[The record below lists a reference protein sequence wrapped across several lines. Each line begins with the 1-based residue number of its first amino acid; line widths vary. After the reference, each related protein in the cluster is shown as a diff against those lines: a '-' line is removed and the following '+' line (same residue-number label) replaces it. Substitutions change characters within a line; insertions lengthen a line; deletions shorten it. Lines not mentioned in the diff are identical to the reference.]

1 MDKKVKIIVTLGP
14 ATNTE
19 EDLRK
24 IKDKGV
30 DFVRI
35 NMSHSSI
42 EDLRYFIKIAKKVD
56 IPFII
61 DTEGSQIRT
70 GDLEEKIIHYNEGE
84 IIKIYGNKIIGNK
97 KEICLTPGHILEQ
110 LEIGD
115 LLFVDFDTLI
125 IKISDISTIKEG
137 YILARIMTEGNLG
150 NNKAV
155 IVSTGTN
162 KVYHLPVLSEK
173 DKQSINIGLEEGI
186 GHLALSFVRK
196 SQDLDEV
203 RKVTNNAMYI
213 ISKVEAEESL
223 HDIDKIIEK
232 SDAVLMD
239 RGDMSKEVPIEK
251 IPLIQKIILKKA
263 KERNTPVY
271 IATNLLESMI
281 VNKKPTRAEVND
293 VINTIL
299 DGASGLILSAETAI
313 GENPMECI
321 NMLNKLIEHSKY
333 VDDIENI
340 SHHEYLS
347 DNSQTSSLI
356 EPHGGKLVERFIK
369 DIPEH
374 VNSLKK
380 IKLNAEQLMDVEQ
393 IAIGTFSPIEGFM
406 GKEDFQSVLDHMKLK
421 NGVVWPLPVTLDV
434 SEEIASQIDLDEIIM
449 LTNDKNEIVATMKVE
464 EKFNYDKEEVISKL
478 YCTDDKNH
486 PGAKIVLNM
495 KPILL
500 GGKINLIKRR
510 ESEHKEYELTPKQV
524 RKLFEDRGWVKIM
537 GFHTRN
543 VIHRG
548 HEFIQLDAMKKENC
562 DGLFV
567 HPIIGK
573 KKVGDYNSKYI
584 IKSYEE
590 MMKNIYP
597 KNKVVFSTFS
607 TFSRYAGPREAI
619 FTALCRKNFG
629 CSHFIVGRDHTG
641 VGDYYHPN
649 ASHQIFDKF
658 PEIGIKPIKYGKV
671 FYSDKLNHHIH
682 EKDVGDGENG
692 EGYENNEHLEPLHIS
707 GTEARKTFESGQ
719 VPPEWFMRPEV
730 SSLIVESIKNG
741 EEVFVKEMLKEN
753 NKEDYKEERIKDENN
768 NEKGKVIWF
777 TGLSGSGKTTIALE
791 LKRKMEESGKKV
803 EILDGDVVRDTL
815 HQNLGFS
822 REDIKENNRLIAKL
836 AKERAVNNDFILVP
850 IISPYKED
858 RKMVRSIVGDGFLEL
873 FINASLEEC
882 IKRDVK
888 GLYKKALAGEI
899 NNFIGVAESNPYE
912 VPENPELEIDTSM
925 VNAKEGTTEIL
936 DILQIK

>member
-1 MDKKVKIIVTLGP
+1 MEEKNVKIIVTLGP

-19 EDLRK
+19 EDLKK

-110 LEIGD
+110 LETGD

-125 IKISDISTIKEG
+125 LKISDISTIKEG
-137 YILARIMTEGNLG
+137 YISARIMTEGNLG

-155 IVSTGTN
+155 IVSPGNN

-293 VINTIL
+293 VINTII

-313 GENPMECI
+313 GENPMECV

-356 EPHGGKLVERFIK
+356 EPHGGKLVERFVK
-369 DIPEH
+369 EIPEN

-406 GKEDFQSVLDHMKLK
+406 GKEDFQGILDHMKLK

-434 SEEIASQIDLDEIIM
+434 SEEIASQIDLDETII
-449 LTNDKNEIVATMKVE
+449 LTNDKNEIVATMKVK
-464 EKFNYDKEEVISKL
+464 EKYNYDKEEVISKL

-486 PGAKIVLNM
+486 PGAKIVFNM
-495 KPILL
+495 KPVLL

-524 RKLFEDRGWVKIM
+524 RKLFEDRGWVKIV

-573 KKVGDYNSKYI
+573 KKVGDYNSKFI

-671 FYSDKLNHHIH
+671 FYSDKLNHHVH
-682 EKDVGDGENG
+682 EKETESGE
-692 EGYENNEHLEPLHIS
+692 ELEPLHIS
-707 GTEARKTFESGQ
+707 GTEARKRFELGQ

-741 EEVFVKEMLKEN
+741 EEVFVREEMKKVEPNEN
-753 NKEDYKEERIKDENN
+753 NEYNKINNISNKE
-768 NEKGKVIWF
+768 GKVIWF

-791 LKRKMEESGKKV
+791 LRKKLESLGNKV

-815 HQNLGFS
+815 HKDLGFS
-822 REDIKENNRLIAKL
+822 REDIRENNRLIAEL
-836 AKERAVNNDFILVP
+836 AKERAANNDFVLVP

-858 RKMVRSIVGDGFLEL
+858 RTMVRLIVGENFKEL
-873 FINASLEEC
+873 FINASLDEC
-882 IKRDVK
+882 IRRDTK

-912 VPENPELEIDTSM
+912 IPDSPDIKLETQQISLNES
-925 VNAKEGTTEIL
+925 VNQLIL
-936 DILQIK
+936 FLKGQ